1 MIIDFDRIEETVSD
15 GFKCGEGI
23 MRSHGYF
30 DGSNRIMR
38 ASLEPGAYI
47 GMHTHEDNCE
57 IVYILKGKGKF
68 IYDGQEYP
76 ISEGQC
82 HYCPKGHTH
91 SLINDSAEDLVFF
104 AAVPA
109 QP

>member
-1 MIIDFDRIEETVSD
+1 MMIDFDKIEEAVTD
-15 GFKCGEGI
+15 GFKGGQGI
-23 MRSHGYF
+23 MRSKGYF

-38 ASLEPGAYI
+38 ASLEPGASI
-47 GMHTHEDNCE
+47 GTHTHEDNCE

-68 IYDGQEYP
+68 IYDGQEFP

-82 HYCPKGHTH
+82 HYCPKGHSH
-91 SLINDSAEDLVFF
+91 SLINDSEEELFFF

>member
-1 MIIDFDRIEETVSD
+1 MIIDFDKIEETVVT
-15 GFKCGEGI
+15 GFKGGTGI
-23 MRSHGYF
+23 MRSNGYF

-38 ASLEPGAYI
+38 ASLEPGACI
-47 GMHTHEDNCE
+47 GLHTHEDNCE

-68 IYDGQEYP
+68 IYDGQEFP

-82 HYCPKGHTH
+82 HYCPKGHSH
-91 SLINDSAEDLVFF
+91 SLINDSTDELLFL